1 MHEFL
6 YETINDPSA
15 PLRPEFKPLSEP
27 VLELAPPRPFEE
39 AIAPIYSNLVRILGK
54 VYRNHPEVDD
64 LIQEGLVYLWQKWKL
79 NTGLFEQQSLPY
91 IVGMAKRGSAGRY
104 LELMNGRT
112 KFDGGSLDDP
122 ENLKRPAVQ
131 QKINGGHGREVH
143 LAELRVDLTEASQQI
158 HAKYQTRQNTQF
170 NAKKREQLDHIFRD
184 FLDDRDPKETA
195 SEIGMTVKSVR
206 HWHSLFREDFREL
219 LPDYGSPEERN
230 KRPYTEAEV
239 TTIFQLAAQGLTYRQ
254 IATKLGRSIDSVTT
268 KFYEVR
274 AAQALPAPQAE
285 VLALAGD

>member
-1 MHEFL
+1 MHEFICDV
-6 YETINDPSA
+6 INDPSA
-15 PLRPEFKPLSEP
+15 PLRPDFKPQQPP

-39 AIAPIYSNLVRILGK
+39 AIAPVYSNLVRILGK
-54 VYRNHPEVDD
+54 VYCDHPEVDD

-79 NTGLFEQQSLPY
+79 DTRLFEEQSLPF

-104 LELMNGRT
+104 LELMNGRA

-131 QKINGGHGREVH
+131 QKINGSHGREVH
-143 LAELRVDLTEASQQI
+143 LAELRVDLSGASQQI

-170 NAKKREQLDHIFRD
+170 NAKKREQVAHIFRD
-184 FLDDRDPKETA
+184 FLDDRDPHETA
-195 SEIGMTVKSVR
+195 AEVRMTVKSVR

-239 TTIFQLAAQGLTYRQ
+239 TTIFQLAAQGLPYRQ

-268 KFYEVR
+268 KYYEVR
-274 AAQALPAPQAE
+274 ATQVKAIPE
-285 VLALAGD
+285 VEPLGLVGD